1 MPDVLDLT
9 TRPVE
14 DVETKVKYV
23 ATPEEHQ
30 ANVAANVALGLPS
43 LEKGPV
49 RTDPL
54 ALVCF
59 GPSLRYTRREIRHFK
74 WILTC
79 SGAHQFLIDH
89 GLVPTWH
96 MEGDPRP
103 HKAEFV
109 KRPHRRVQY
118 LIAASCHPKMFERLK
133 GYDVRIWHTLQTA
146 EHLLGQNYYPA
157 DQWVLT
163 GGTNIGMRA
172 LVMGRLLGFTDI
184 HVFGMDCSAEG
195 SMHAGD
201 HPNEVPT
208 DKYRVV
214 RVGDR

>member
-1 MPDVLDLT
+1 MLDVLDLT

-59 GPSLRYTRREIRHFK
+59 GPSLRYTRREIRHFR

-118 LIAASCHPKMFERLK
+118 
-133 GYDVRIWHTLQTA
+133 Q
-146 EHLLGQNYYPA
+146 
-157 DQWVLT
+157 
-163 GGTNIGMRA
+163 IGRA
-172 LVMGRLLGFTDI
+172 
-184 HVFGMDCSAEG
+184 HV
-195 SMHAGD
+195 
-201 HPNEVPT
+201 
-208 DKYRVV
+208 
-214 RVGDR
+214 